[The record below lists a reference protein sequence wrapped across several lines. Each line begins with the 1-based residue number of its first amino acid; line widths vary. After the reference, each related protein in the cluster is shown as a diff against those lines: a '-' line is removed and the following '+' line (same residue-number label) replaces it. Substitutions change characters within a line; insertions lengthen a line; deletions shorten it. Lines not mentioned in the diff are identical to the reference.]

1 MTASHGEQTAM
12 PFREKHHG
20 MFTYFMLKK
29 LQLTGGRVTL
39 GELFDYVEAEVRK
52 ASAVKANRMQTPTVT
67 VSGDMPDGWRDTAF

>member
-1 MTASHGEQTAM
+1 M
-12 PFREKHHG
+12 PFREKRHG

>member
-1 MTASHGEQTAM
+1 
-12 PFREKHHG
+12 
-20 MFTYFMLKK
+20 MLKK